1 MSRKYK
7 FRDND
12 KLYFVTFA
20 VIGWIDLFIRA
31 EYKDILLKSFQYC
44 IDNKGLELY
53 AYCIMTSHVHLIIG
67 SNKEPMGNNMRDMK
81 RHTCETL
88 RKVIESN
95 PTESRKAMPACRQAG
110 MLQQMKE
117 TGTANSNNGDF
128 QLWQQNNKP
137 MELRT
142 EERIHETLK
151 YIHRNSVTA
160 GFVEKEE
167 DWLYS
172 SARDYYGWKGLIDLQ
187 LIETRLTVIG

>member
-12 KLYFVTFA
+12 KLYFVSFA
-20 VIGWIDLFIRA
+20 VINWIDLFIRN

-53 AYCIMTSHVHLIIG
+53 AYCIMTSPVHLIIG
-67 SNKEPMGNNMRDMK
+67 SNKEPMENIMRDVK
-81 RHTCETL
+81 RHTSESL
-88 RKVIESN
+88 RKAIETN
-95 PTESRKAMPACRQAG
+95 RTESRRQW
-110 MLQQMKE
+110 MLQMMSEAGKS
-117 TGTANSNNGDF
+117 NSNNNEF

-142 EERIHETLK
+142 EERIYETIK
-151 YIHRNSVTA
+151 YIHRNPVEA

-172 SARDYYGWKGLIDLQ
+172 SA
-187 LIETRLTVIG
+187 

>member
-20 VIGWIDLFIRA
+20 VINWIDLFIRA
-31 EYKDILLKSFQYC
+31 EYKDILVKSFQYC

-67 SNKEPMGNNMRDMK
+67 SNKEPMEDIMRDMK
-81 RHTCETL
+81 RHTSETL
-88 RKVIESN
+88 RKAIETN
-95 PTESRKAMPACRQAG
+95 RTESRREWMLRLMQEAG
-110 MLQQMKE
+110 
-117 TGTANSNNGDF
+117 TNNSNNSDF
-128 QLWQQNNKP
+128 QLGQQNNKP
-137 MELRT
+137 IELRT
-142 EERIHETLK
+142 EERIYETLK
-151 YIHRNSVTA
+151 YIHRNPVTA

-172 SARDYYGWKGLIDLQ
+172 SARNYYGWKGLM
-187 LIETRLTVIG
+187 EVTVIEPQLVIVS